1 MIKVCAMP
9 ISLDAAAVFGVVVA
23 VSVAP
28 AARAA
33 ERVTVT
39 VRNPSAFSRT
49 DELIRIENAPL
60 QFIHSAERVCCQS
73 MTSDGLSA
81 GDLR

>member
-9 ISLDAAAVFGVVVA
+9 ISLSAAATFGA
-23 VSVAP
+23 AAISVAP
-28 AARAA
+28 APRAA